1 MNHYGSDHSDLTRA
15 DTLQG
20 QQLPWR
26 GSPHDTQGSAMCG
39 GDHAVSAT
47 CLSQEGWAVRAGTA
61 TQCTSMQLL

>member
-1 MNHYGSDHSDLTRA
+1 MGSDRSDLTRA

-39 GDHAVSAT
+39 GDHAVRAT
-47 CLSQEGWAVRAGTA
+47 GLSQEGWAVRAGHPVNEHVA
-61 TQCTSMQLL
+61 LVMSS

>member
-1 MNHYGSDHSDLTRA
+1 MGSDRSDLTRA

-39 GDHAVSAT
+39 GDHAVRAT
-47 CLSQEGWAVRAGTA
+47 GLSQEGWAVSAGHPVNEHVA
-61 TQCTSMQLL
+61 LVISS